1 MLAAMLPP
9 LPFAP
14 VPISRD
20 WFDYTSFG
28 VGLSG
33 LLLTLWAV
41 WEARG
46 AKEAARQAEIGVLR
60 HDAESDFGHLT
71 QKAKELHGHVEN
83 DRLVEARLRT
93 SDIRSE
99 LAVAVTR
106 HKALLGITATDLAAR
121 QVDLKLMTDGLN
133 PELGALSHVERVR
146 LLGITGAILELFA
159 GQWGQLR
166 SRAEK
171 GASNG

>member
-1 MLAAMLPP
+1 MIP
-9 LPFAP
+9 
-14 VPISRD
+14 RD

-60 HDAESDFGHLT
+60 HDAESDFGYLT

-83 DRLVEARLRT
+83 GRLAEARLRT
-93 SDIRSE
+93 ADIRTE
-99 LAVAVTR
+99 LAVAVAR
-106 HKALLGITATDLAAR
+106 HKAMLGIMVFDLTAR
-121 QVDLKLMTDGLN
+121 QVDLKLITDGLN
-133 PELGALSHVERVR
+133 PELNALSHFERVR
-146 LLGITGAILELFA
+146 LLGITGAILELLA
-159 GQWGQLR
+159 GQWGELR
-166 SRAEK
+166 SKAEK